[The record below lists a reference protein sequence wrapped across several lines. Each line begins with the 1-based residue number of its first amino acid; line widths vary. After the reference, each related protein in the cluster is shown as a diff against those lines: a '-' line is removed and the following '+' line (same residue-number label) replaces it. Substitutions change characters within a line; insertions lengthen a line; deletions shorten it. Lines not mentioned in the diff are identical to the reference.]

1 MFEATGGVG
10 NAFVVTTNNRA
21 MGPDE
26 IAELALNR
34 IISVSEKTPMPL
46 REQAL
51 AYKDNIREVLRHYR
65 TVAAQA
71 DRRTIAASL
80 HKEGHSALANKIAD
94 LD

>member
-1 MFEATGGVG
+1 MFEAMGGVG

-21 MGPDE
+21 MGADE

-51 AYKDNIREVLRHYR
+51 AYRENIREVLRHYFKVVAQAERR
-65 TVAAQA
+65 TVVAALQ
-71 DRRTIAASL
+71 REGYAAV
-80 HKEGHSALANKIAD
+80 ANKIAD